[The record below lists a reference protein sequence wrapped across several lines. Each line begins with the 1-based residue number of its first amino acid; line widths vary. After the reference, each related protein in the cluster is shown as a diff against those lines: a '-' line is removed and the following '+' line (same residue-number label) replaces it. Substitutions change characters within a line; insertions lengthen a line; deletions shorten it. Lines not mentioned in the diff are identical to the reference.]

1 MVFAEVLRVYAR
13 IYKRIQVKIKKF
25 SKGLAPSAVY
35 PLRSTRQNIYK
46 EPFLNQKKENKG
58 GYNRRDICGVYM
70 IKKYFL
76 EV

>member
-46 EPFLNQKKENKG
+46 KPFLNQKRE
-58 GYNRRDICGVYM
+58 
-70 IKKYFL
+70 
-76 EV
+76 